1 MFEFAWPWVFALA
14 PLPWLLRLVLPA
26 ADSGEAALKVSFLDE
41 LESLAGRRARARLPA
56 WRQQVRFALLWFLL
70 LLAAARPQWVGAPLP
85 LPASGRDL
93 LLAVDVS
100 GSMDYRDMRWQE
112 DEISRLELIK
122 KLFGDF
128 IEDRR
133 GDRVGL
139 ILFGS
144 QAYLQA
150 PLTFDRHTVRVWLD
164 EAQIGIA
171 GKNTA
176 IGDAIGLAVKRLRQ
190 RPAESR
196 VLVLIT
202 DGANTGGQIAP
213 QIAAQLAAEQ
223 QVKIYTIGIGADP
236 QQGGVPGLFGF
247 NPGLDLDERPCA
259 VSPRA
264 LAANTS
270 ARDPAPSWK
279 AFPRP
284 STASNR
290 SPSRLPGRAALALY
304 SWPLAA
310 ALGLSVLLVALNSG
324 HGKTG
329 PGRAAVP
336 GGNHEPVA
344 GRLAALAAPLL
355 AAAGAAAWLVAVEA
369 AASPASC
376 RTLAIAVA
384 DGLPALAAGR
394 RRRAAEPHALDLPR
408 HRLAAGPAGLAR
420 AQLAATGTA
429 LDEA

>member
-1 MFEFAWPWVFALA
+1 
-14 PLPWLLRLVLPA
+14 
-26 ADSGEAALKVSFLDE
+26 
-41 LESLAGRRARARLPA
+41 
-56 WRQQVRFALLWFLL
+56 
-70 LLAAARPQWVGAPLP
+70 
-85 LPASGRDL
+85 
-93 LLAVDVS
+93 
-100 GSMDYRDMRWQE
+100 MRWQD

-247 NPGLDLDERPCA
+247 NPGLDLDEPTLRGIAESTGGEYFRARSSAELESISATLDRLEPVAQQTTWARP
-259 VSPRA
+259 
-264 LAANTS
+264 
-270 ARDPAPSWK
+270 
-279 AFPRP
+279 
-284 STASNR
+284 
-290 SPSRLPGRAALALY
+290 ALALY

-310 ALGLSVLLVALNSG
+310 ALGLSVLLVALELWPREN
-324 HGKTG
+324 
-329 PGRAAVP
+329 
-336 GGNHEPVA
+336 
-344 GRLAALAAPLL
+344 
-355 AAAGAAAWLVAVEA
+355 
-369 AASPASC
+369 
-376 RTLAIAVA
+376 RTW
-384 DGLPALAAGR
+384 PR
-394 RRRAAEPHALDLPR
+394 RRSGRQP
-408 HRLAAGPAGLAR
+408 
-420 AQLAATGTA
+420 
-429 LDEA
+429 